1 MNPTCRQLLGSG
13 KAVVAATA
21 LTVATT
27 IAPPVTVS
35 AEVQR
40 PTSSVAVSLSATST
54 ALPTPGDAP
63 RLLRQW
69 IQRIVLPPSF
79 GAEFP
84 TPQFPSVVAPTSIGS
99 SIKNI
104 YDSVEPWVQYGFDL
118 AAYAVGWVPY
128 VGWLSPQIPI
138 FYHFGERI
146 ARSVT
151 YNIADWIDG
160 RVSFSQGLI
169 NVIVDTFNS
178 FVQLGI
184 DQWNFWLP
192 PLPPLPP
199 LPFAASAPSA
209 PDVVDEAA
217 AQADTSLRELRTA
230 DAPSTSAESMSPVSD
245 DGPMTPDT
253 SAQATPADAEASH
266 QTPAEPDA
274 SPDRP
279 KLADLDTV
287 ASEAAD
293 ADAEDVRIE
302 ADTARDD
309 TPSPGASEPE
319 VKKADAPG
327 SHRDGSRQGD
337 QQDGG
342 QRGGDDD
349 GKADNADAD
358 G

>member
-1 MNPTCRQLLGSG
+1 MNTTCRHLLDSG

-27 IAPPVTVS
+27 IAPPATVS
-35 AEVQR
+35 AEVEKPR
-40 PTSSVAVSLSATST
+40 SSVSVSLSAAST

-63 RLLRQW
+63 RLLVQW
-69 IQRIVLPPSF
+69 VQRIVVPPSL
-79 GAEFP
+79 GANLP
-84 TPQFPSVVAPTSIGS
+84 SPQFPPVVAPTSIGS
-99 SIKNI
+99 SIKNV
-104 YDSVEPWVQYGFDL
+104 YNSVEPWVQYGFDL

-169 NVIVDTFNS
+169 NVIIDTFNS

-199 LPFAASAPSA
+199 LPFAASVPSA
-209 PDVVDEAA
+209 PTVVEEAPA
-217 AQADTSLRELRTA
+217 PADTQLRELRTA
-230 DAPSTSAESMSPVSD
+230 DAASTPPVPTPPASTSPASTSPVAD
-245 DGPMTPDT
+245 EPKTPDP
-253 SAQATPADAEASH
+253 ATPTATADAKPSD
-266 QTPAEPDA
+266 QTPAEPDS

-279 KLADLDTV
+279 KTTEMDTV
-287 ASEAAD
+287 ESEADDPAEPRVEADTPEKQDTADSNADEPKTKAKDAD
-293 ADAEDVRIE
+293 ADA
-302 ADTARDD
+302 
-309 TPSPGASEPE
+309 G
-319 VKKADAPG
+319 
-327 SHRDGSRQGD
+327 
-337 QQDGG
+337 
-342 QRGGDDD
+342 
-349 GKADNADAD
+349 DAD
-358 G
+358 VGE

>member
-1 MNPTCRQLLGSG
+1 MNTTCRHLLGSG

-27 IAPPVTVS
+27 IAPPATVS
-35 AEVQR
+35 AEVEKPR
-40 PTSSVAVSLSATST
+40 SSVSVSLSAAST

-63 RLLRQW
+63 RLLVQW
-69 IQRIVLPPSF
+69 VQRIVVPPSL
-79 GAEFP
+79 GANLP
-84 TPQFPSVVAPTSIGS
+84 SPQFPPVVAPTSIGS
-99 SIKNI
+99 SIKNV
-104 YDSVEPWVQYGFDL
+104 YNSVEPWVQYGFDL

-169 NVIVDTFNS
+169 NVIIDTFNS

-199 LPFAASAPSA
+199 LPFAASVPSA
-209 PDVVDEAA
+209 PAVVEEAPA
-217 AQADTSLRELRTA
+217 PADTQLRELRTA
-230 DAPSTSAESMSPVSD
+230 DAASTPPVPTPPASTSPASTSTVADEPE
-245 DGPMTPDT
+245 TPDP
-253 SAQATPADAEASH
+253 ATPTATADAKPSD
-266 QTPAEPDA
+266 QTPAEPDL

-279 KLADLDTV
+279 KATEMDTV
-287 ASEAAD
+287 ESEADDPAEPRVEADTPEKQDTANSSADEPKTKAKDAD
-293 ADAEDVRIE
+293 ADAGD
-302 ADTARDD
+302 
-309 TPSPGASEPE
+309 
-319 VKKADAPG
+319 ADAG
-327 SHRDGSRQGD
+327 E
-337 QQDGG
+337 
-342 QRGGDDD
+342 
-349 GKADNADAD
+349 
-358 G
+358 